1 MAIAIF
7 IKYKEGIYKVIGIL
21 PFIFA
26 LLLSILSSITKLLF
40 PPIEKCF
47 DNTIT
52 LHIFYSWSAYFPL
65 LLQIFLILVIML
77 NSVLLANT
85 TEEKIFSFLLISAAF
100 AARMVVSF
108 SSTIYTS
115 GMRTHNT
122 TYFIFMWILFE
133 DLYKKYSNC

>member
-52 LHIFYSWSAYFPL
+52 YFPL